1 MSRTTAWLSAYLLLS
16 CCVLPLAA
24 QQTSATAT
32 DAVVPPLVNFSGV
45 LTDVNNKPLSGA
57 VGVTFALY
65 ADAQGGAPLWVETQN
80 VQPDKT
86 GHYSVLLGSTLGQ
99 GLPSN
104 LFASGTAR
112 WLGVQ
117 AQGQTGQPRV
127 LLVAVPYALKALDAE
142 TIGGKPASA
151 FALATP
157 AGTSAATN
165 PVQPTATQ
173 SASATGSPSI
183 SGSGKPG
190 YISEWSSTTKLGD
203 SALFQ
208 SSAGNLG
215 ISTIT
220 PAQKFEIDLGNM
232 LVRGADNFSK
242 SGDTAY
248 VYVGDAHHTVEAM
261 YASGLAIGAYKVPQ
275 AIFIQDKTGNVGIG
289 TTTPAAGILTT
300 VANSAKVVGL
310 STTGWNAPNG
320 SSANGFDAIHAT
332 GGNADQNA
340 NTDLNGGAGLIATG
354 GLGFSADGEG
364 NWGPGVVANGG
375 SANGGGNSGDGIDAN
390 GGNGD
395 ILFSEG
401 GNGITAAG
409 GTGVFGGAGGVFTGG
424 GGRYGTGDGIDV
436 AGGNGPSPITVAYF
450 CCTGNNQG
458 VDFSGDFSG
467 DINVTGAIYAGTKDF
482 RIDHPLDPANK
493 YLVHASVESSEMMN
507 IYTGNATLNDKGE
520 ASVQLPGWF
529 EAVNGDFR
537 YQLTAIGRPSPGLYV
552 AQEISGNQFQI
563 AGGAPGTKVSWQV
576 IGVRH
581 DAYAKANPLQVEREK
596 TFERGYYIHP
606 ELYGAPEER
615 GIEWLRHPA
624 FMKHAKQVRIKQRAT
639 SWSTRGIS
647 AIPSSRP
654 VAAGSIPNGRQ

>member
-1 MSRTTAWLSAYLLLS
+1 MSRTTARLSCVPAAG

-24 QQTSATAT
+24 QQTSATAS
-32 DAVVPPLVNFSGV
+32 DVVVPPLVNFSGV
-45 LTDVNNKPLSGA
+45 LTDVNNKPLSGT

-86 GHYSVLLGSTLGQ
+86 GHYSVVLGSTLGQ

-117 AQGQTGQPRV
+117 PQGQAEQPRV

-157 AGTSAATN
+157 AGSAVATSPVPSTVTQNASAA
-165 PVQPTATQ
+165 A
-173 SASATGSPSI
+173 SPSI
-183 SGSGKPG
+183 TGSGKPG
-190 YISEWSSTTKLGD
+190 YVPSGRPPPNWAIRCCSKV
-203 SALFQ
+203 
-208 SSAGNLG
+208 SAGNLG

-232 LVRGADNFSK
+232 LVRGADNFGK

-248 VYVGDAHHTVEAM
+248 VYVGDAHHPIEAI
-261 YASGLAIGAYKVPQ
+261 YGNGLAIGAFKVPQ

-300 VANSAKVVGL
+300 VANSASVVGF
-310 STTGWNAPNG
+310 STTGGNATNG
-320 SSANGFDAIHAT
+320 SNANGSDAIHAA
-332 GGNADQNA
+332 GGNADQSSGNGV
-340 NTDLNGGAGLIATG
+340 NGGAGLVATG
-354 GLGFSADGEG
+354 GAGDSSGFGT
-364 NWGPGVVANGG
+364 WGPGVVANGG
-375 SANGGGNSGDGIDAN
+375 SAGQGGYSGNGIDAN

-395 ILFSEG
+395 FDIG
-401 GNGITAAG
+401 GDGAYGIKATG
-409 GTGVFGGAGGVFTGG
+409 GSGTDGGSGGVFTGG
-424 GGRYGTGDGIDV
+424 DGRYGGGDGID
-436 AGGNGPSPITVAYF
+436 AAPGGGASPITAGYF
-450 CCTGNNQG
+450 CCTQSDG
-458 VDFSGDFSG
+458 VDFAGDFNG
-467 DINVTGAIYAGTKDF
+467 DINVTGVIYAGTKDF
-482 RIDHPLDPANK
+482 KIDHPLDPANK
-493 YLVHASVESSEMMN
+493 YLIHASVESSEMMN
-507 IYTGNATLNDKGE
+507 IYTGNATLNDNGE
-520 ASVQLPGWF
+520 ATVQLPVWF
-529 EAVNGDFR
+529 ESVNSDFR

-563 AGGAPGTKVSWQV
+563 AGGTPGTKVSWQV
-576 IGVRH
+576 TCVRH
-581 DAYAKANPLQVEREK
+581 DAYAKANPLTVEREK

-606 ELYGAPEER
+606 ELYGAPEEM

-624 FMKHAKQVRIKQRAT
+624 FMKHLKQVRMKHGRRMA
-639 SWSTRGIS
+639 RLS
-647 AIPSSRP
+647 AIPSLSTT
-654 VAAGSIPNGRQ
+654 AAESVPQGRW

>member
-16 CCVLPLAA
+16 CYLLPLAA
-24 QQTSATAT
+24 QQTSATAS

-45 LTDVNNKPLSGA
+45 LTDVNNKPLSGT

-65 ADAQGGAPLWVETQN
+65 VDAQGGAPLWLETQN

-117 AQGQTGQPRV
+117 PQGQTEQPRV

-157 AGTSAATN
+157 ASTSPATN
-165 PVQPTATQ
+165 PVQPTVTQ
-173 SASATGSPSI
+173 SASAAAGSPSI
-183 SGSGKPG
+183 TGSGKPG
-190 YISEWSSTTKLGD
+190 YISEWLSTTKLGD
-203 SALFQ
+203 SGLFQ

-215 ISTIT
+215 ISTVT

-261 YASGLAIGAYKVPQ
+261 YATGLALGAYKVPQ

-300 VANSAKVVGL
+300 VANSAKVVGV
-310 STTGWNAPNG
+310 SATGWNAPNG
-320 SSANGFDAIHAT
+320 SNANGFDAIHTT

-340 NTDLNGGAGLIATG
+340 STDLNGGAGLVSTG

-395 ILFSEG
+395 FLFSG
-401 GNGITAAG
+401 GGTGITATG
-409 GTGVFGGAGGVFTGG
+409 GTGVYGASGGIFTGG
-424 GGRYGTGDGIDV
+424 DGRYGGGDGIDV
-436 AGGNGPSPITVAYF
+436 TVGGGASPLTVATF
-450 CCTGNNQG
+450 CCTASDG
-458 VDFSGDFSG
+458 VDSAGSFSG
-467 DINVTGAIYAGTKDF
+467 DIYVSGAIYAGTKDF

-493 YLVHASVESSEMMN
+493 YLIHASVESSEMMN

-520 ASVQLPGWF
+520 ATVQLPGWF

-563 AGGAPGTKVSWQV
+563 AGGTAGTKVSWQV
-576 IGVRH
+576 TGVRH
-581 DAYAKANPLQVEREK
+581 DAYAKANPLQVERGK

-624 FMKHAKQVRIKQRAT
+624 FMKRAKQVRMKQRST
-639 SWSTRGIS
+639 SWSTRGIA
-647 AIPSSRP
+647 AIPSPRP
-654 VAAGSIPNGRQ
+654 VAAGSILDARQ